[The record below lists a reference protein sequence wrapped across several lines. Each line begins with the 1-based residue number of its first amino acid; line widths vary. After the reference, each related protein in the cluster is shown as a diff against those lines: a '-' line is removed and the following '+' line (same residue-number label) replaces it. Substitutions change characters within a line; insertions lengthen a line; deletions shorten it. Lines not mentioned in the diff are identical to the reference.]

1 MTRVPPMAT
10 KAKGK
15 AKPGRAQRKGSSAGR
30 TAAKGGVGR
39 YTPPEESGRYTPPV
53 PKSYRE
59 SPRWMGPLIVGLFVL
74 GVLIVILNYT
84 NALPGGVSN
93 WWLLGAIA
101 SIFGGL
107 VVATRFR

>member
-1 MTRVPPMAT
+1 MAT

-15 AKPGRAQRKGSSAGR
+15 AKPGRAQRKGSSLGR
-30 TAAKGGVGR
+30 ATAKGGGVGR

-59 SPRWMGPLIVGLFVL
+59 SPRWMGALIVGLFVL

-84 NALPGGVSN
+84 DALPGGVSN
-93 WWLLGAIA
+93 WWLLAAIA

-107 VVATRFR
+107 MVATRFR

>member
-1 MTRVPPMAT
+1 MAT

-15 AKPGRAQRKGSSAGR
+15 SKPGKAQRKGSSLGR
-30 TAAKGGVGR
+30 TTAKGGVGR

-59 SPRWMGPLIVGLFVL
+59 SPRWMGALIVGLFVL

-101 SIFGGL
+101 SIFAGL
-107 VVATRFR
+107 IVATRFR